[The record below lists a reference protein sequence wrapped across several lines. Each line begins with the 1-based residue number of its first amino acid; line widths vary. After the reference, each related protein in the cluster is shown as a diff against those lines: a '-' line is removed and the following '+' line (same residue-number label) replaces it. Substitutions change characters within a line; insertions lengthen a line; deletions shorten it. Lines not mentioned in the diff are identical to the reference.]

1 MESFV
6 GDVGRIQLSVHKVHV
21 NLSLCPCYVMFDTC
35 KIKRFDYFDL
45 DLESRLHLTRR
56 FGLDESV
63 FQIQIETEFGY
74 GIRIHAYTCPS
85 NNI

>member
-45 DLESRLHLTRR
+45 DL
-56 FGLDESV
+56 
-63 FQIQIETEFGY
+63 
-74 GIRIHAYTCPS
+74 
-85 NNI
+85 